1 MSSVVLLKLLAIFA
15 VIGIGWGAGR
25 AKLVGPDAAGVLTQL
40 AFVLFAPAL
49 LFRTTA
55 AVSVTALP
63 WSMLAAYFV
72 PTLGMLL
79 GGYLW
84 QRLRRPPPNPAAAV
98 RGLSL
103 SFSNTVQ
110 LGIPVVTALF
120 GAAGL
125 AVLVAIISL
134 QALVLLTLATVLV
147 EVDLA
152 RAGREATS
160 VGRAIATTVR
170 RALVHPVALPVLLG
184 LAYNTTG
191 WPIPG
196 PVNDVLITLGQAV
209 VPVSLITIG
218 LTLRLYGVTG
228 AVRSA
233 VLLSAGKLVVQP
245 AVVLLV
251 AYAGFGLRGLPLT
264 VAVLCAALPIGS
276 NVLLFAS
283 RYEVVL
289 AETTAAIVASTCAF
303 LVTGT
308 GWLIVLTYLT

>member
-1 MSSVVLLKLLAIFA
+1 LM
-15 VIGIGWGAGR
+15 
-25 AKLVGPDAAGVLTQL
+25 
-40 AFVLFAPAL
+40 
-49 LFRTTA
+49 
-55 AVSVTALP
+55 
-63 WSMLAAYFV
+63 
-72 PTLGMLL
+72 
-79 GGYLW
+79 
-84 QRLRRPPPNPAAAV
+84 
-98 RGLSL
+98 
-103 SFSNTVQ
+103 
-110 LGIPVVTALF
+110 
-120 GAAGL
+120 
-125 AVLVAIISL
+125 
-134 QALVLLTLATVLV
+134 
-147 EVDLA
+147 
-152 RAGREATS
+152 
-160 VGRAIATTVR
+160 
-170 RALVHPVALPVLLG
+170 VALPVLLG

-196 PVNDVLITLGQAV
+196 PVNDVLVTLGQAV

-276 NVLLFAS
+276 NVLLFAA

-308 GWLIVLTYLT
+308 GWLIVLSYLT